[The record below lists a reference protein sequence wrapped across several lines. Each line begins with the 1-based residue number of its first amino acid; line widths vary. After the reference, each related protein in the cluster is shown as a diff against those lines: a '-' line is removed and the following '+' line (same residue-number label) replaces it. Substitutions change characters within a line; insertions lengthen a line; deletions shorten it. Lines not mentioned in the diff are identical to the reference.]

1 MYQRGNNEA
10 MVHLDQPCGDESHR
24 DVLTD
29 SNTLLQLLQFLLVH
43 GNKRR
48 PLIRRGAQK
57 GVRSPSGID
66 EDVGLNWRTRLISVA
81 LSTPFDSL
89 RSLTVVRRNQLRM
102 KRGWQFAL
110 LSSLSVLVGCRPV
123 SMEL

>member
-1 MYQRGNNEA
+1 MYQRRNNRA
-10 MVHLDQPCGDESHR
+10 IVHLDQTCPYEPHR

-43 GNKRR
+43 GNKRM

-57 GVRSPSGID
+57 GVRSPSGIQ
-66 EDVGLNWRTRLISVA
+66 EDVGLSWRTSLISVA

-89 RSLTVVRRNQLRM
+89 RSLTVVRR
-102 KRGWQFAL
+102 
-110 LSSLSVLVGCRPV
+110 S
-123 SMEL
+123 